1 MTEPFA
7 LSSQMLGA
15 LPIVDCFLSRM
26 RVDTLLAR
34 WLPAA
39 DARVA
44 LEPAKAIGLLVRNL
58 CVSREPI
65 YALGE
70 WAAPFDPALL
80 GMTADDV
87 ALLNDDRVGRA
98 LDQLFDA
105 DRASLLTELMLGV
118 IGEFTVDCSQLHND
132 STSITLTGAYRCAEG
147 MRARAS
153 RPPRRRTATTR
164 TTVPISSSCRGS

>member
-1 MTEPFA
+1 MDGTTMETPMTEPFA

-87 ALLNDDRVGRA
+87 ALLNDGECPRICVGVTERTRHVYEDHNASQQQDRVSAG
-98 LDQLFDA
+98 L
-105 DRASLLTELMLGV
+105 V
-118 IGEFTVDCSQLHND
+118 
-132 STSITLTGAYRCAEG
+132 
-147 MRARAS
+147 
-153 RPPRRRTATTR
+153 
-164 TTVPISSSCRGS
+164 

>member
-1 MTEPFA
+1 MDGTTMETPMTEPFA

-80 GMTADDV
+80 
-87 ALLNDDRVGRA
+87 
-98 LDQLFDA
+98 
-105 DRASLLTELMLGV
+105 TELMLGV

-164 TTVPISSSCRGS
+164 TT